1 LKCISPSLNVPHNI
15 MKLTLASIVFAA
27 LTLQSAAWEFTFADD
42 GTCLFT
48 HGGQKGDGNKV
59 CENIDPGDDSDHV
72 KTDTLNGC
80 IITFYEE
87 EDCEGDELE
96 PFDEG
101 MLDLVVS

>member
-1 LKCISPSLNVPHNI
+1 

-48 HGGQKGDGNKV
+48 HGGQKGDGN
-59 CENIDPGDDSDHV
+59 DHV